1 MYLTP
6 DIERVV
12 LKLTFMG
19 LHVHSVVLKAVNPAD
34 KSDRLPDEVH
44 DLRLT
49 NEWMRLAMHCLNF
62 LCHL

>member
-1 MYLTP
+1 
-6 DIERVV
+6 
-12 LKLTFMG
+12 MG
-19 LHVHSVVLKAVNPAD
+19 LHVHSVVLEAVNPAD

-44 DLRLT
+44 DLGLA